1 MTENRSRTRTV
12 TWEDPA
18 LSAKS
23 GRSLTG
29 LDYLTAVKD
38 GKLPISPFGRLLD
51 YRIAEIQPGYAVLE
65 LEPGEY
71 HCNPTGRVHGGV
83 ASALLD
89 SAMGCAVQAT
99 LERGVGYA
107 TLEIKVN
114 FVRPLSSQAS
124 RVRCEAKTLHVG
136 SRVITVEGKLSDEQG
151 KLYAHGTAT
160 FMLFQP

>member
-1 MTENRSRTRTV
+1 MTDNPSRTRTV

-18 LSAKS
+18 LSTKA
-23 GRSLTG
+23 GRSFTG

-51 YRIAEIQPGYAVLE
+51 YRIAEVRPGYAVLE
-65 LEPGEY
+65 LKPKEY
-71 HCNPTGRVHGGV
+71 HCNPTGQVHGGV
-83 ASALLD
+83 ASSLLD

-114 FVRPLSSQAS
+114 FVRSLAS
-124 RVRCEAKTLHVG
+124 HIPCVRCEAKTLHVG
-136 SRVITVEGKLSDEQG
+136 GRIITVEGKLCDEQST
-151 KLYAHGTAT
+151 LYAHGTAT

>member
-1 MTENRSRTRTV
+1 MTENNTRTRTI

-18 LSAKS
+18 LSTQS

-29 LDYLTAVKD
+29 LDYLIAVKD

-51 YRIAEIQPGYAVLE
+51 YRIAEVRTGHAVLE
-65 LEPGEY
+65 LEPEAY

-83 ASALLD
+83 VSSVLD
-89 SAMGCAVQAT
+89 SAMGCAVQST

-114 FVRPLSSQAS
+114 FVRPLASQIP

-136 SRVITVEGKLSDEQG
+136 SRIITTEGKLCDGRG
-151 KLYAHGTAT
+151 KLYAHATAT